1 MAVKVAAVKPAAL
14 GVVAMA
20 VVAMEVGWRAA
31 TVATAPKRHN
41 NDSYCTREHPGRIA
55 TASHQSLLGSMS
67 LLRRR
72 TEGTVLALHRSH
84 SSNRCSRWPIE
95 EAAVAAAVAVV
106 AAMVVVTAAAAMVV
120 VTAAA
125 AMGVVTAAAAELP
138 EVREAMCWC
147 HLQRVRSAAGGL
159 LRMHASL
166 WPERAA
172 CP

>member
-14 GVVAMA
+14 VVVAMA
-20 VVAMEVGWRAA
+20 VVAMEVEWRAA
-31 TVATAPKRHN
+31 TVATALKRYN

-55 TASHQSLLGSMS
+55 TVSHQSLLGSMS

-95 EAAVAAAVAVV
+95 EAAVAAAVAAV
-106 AAMVVVTAAAAMVV
+106 AAMVVAVAAAMV
-120 VTAAA
+120 
-125 AMGVVTAAAAELP
+125 VVTAAAAELP

-147 HLQRVRSAAGGL
+147 HLQRVMSAAGGL
-159 LRMHASL
+159 L
-166 WPERAA
+166 
-172 CP
+172 